1 MTRGLARIAAVAVL
15 VCVSV
20 GVVSAQAPLR
30 VRVGDDVKAPAKV
43 AHVAPAYPEE
53 AQVERVSGTVVLEIV
68 VATDGSVLETE
79 VLRSVHPLLDDSAAR
94 AVRKWKYTPTEVDG
108 EPVELLMVVTV
119 TFVLPE

>member
-20 GVVSAQAPLR
+20 GVVSAQAPSR

-43 AHVAPAYPEE
+43 THVAPAYPEE

-68 VATDGSVLETE
+68 VATDGSVLDTE

-119 TFVLPE
+119 TFALPE